1 MKILCITYGRTGSHT
16 FGRNLESKGFKSI
29 HEPFTPN
36 GYKDLE
42 WPKDRKMLSNE
53 LHYCHLSIV
62 WDHFV
67 AIYAT
72 KSEVNTYLDWWKHR
86 TDLQF
91 VLLRRS
97 GFEWALSSLHM
108 NKQGEFAD
116 HEKRQ
121 SMYLD
126 LQEVQDRIK
135 EHTKICDYLLGL
147 GLPVYYYE
155 DLLEEDN
162 NFPISMTAKD
172 NFTISSKRDYILNY
186 EELKEQLGVA

>member
-1 MKILCITYGRTGSHT
+1 MKILCITYGRTGSHA

-53 LHYCHLSIV
+53 MHHYHLSIV

-86 TDLQF
+86 TDLQC
-91 VLLRRS
+91 VLLRKS

-116 HEKRQ
+116 YEKRQ

-126 LQEVQDRIK
+126 LQQVKDRIK

-162 NFPISMTAKD
+162 NFPISVTAKD
-172 NFTISSKRDYILNY
+172 NFTIPSKRDYILNY